1 MIIEPLSNPIDK
13 ANQATGKIRDYQL
26 VEGGTLLLILPKT
39 YFVLKMGGP
48 YTSFIVQLIVMA
60 VVQVLRLFLVCYKI
74 KMSKREYV
82 KQVLLRV
89 FIVAIVAAIIPVSV
103 YQLMPQSICSFVV
116 VVVVSVL
123 SVLCSSY
130 YLDLNKNEKEMI
142 NEKIQM
148 VVSKISRKI

>member
-1 MIIEPLSNPIDK
+1 
-13 ANQATGKIRDYQL
+13 
-26 VEGGTLLLILPKT
+26 
-39 YFVLKMGGP
+39 
-48 YTSFIVQLIVMA
+48 MA

-89 FIVAIVAAIIPVSV
+89 FIVAVVAAIIPVSV

-123 SVLCSSY
+123 SVLCSSN
-130 YLDLNKNEKEMI
+130 YLGLIKNEKEMI